1 MPELPEAETIARD
14 LSARIVGH
22 RIRRVR
28 VHREEVVEPMTP
40 RAFSRRLTGR
50 TVERVDRRAKWIFA
64 LLDDG
69 RRWLTQLR
77 MTGRFT
83 WSPPAPLRR
92 ESHLSVSV
100 LFDGSNGQGG
110 EGGEGG
116 EGGGVVRFYDVR
128 RFGRMYVLDAVE
140 WGKLDARLGPEP
152 LSDQFTSQTLAR
164 VLEASKAPL
173 RNVLIDQR
181 RIAGVGN
188 IYANEACFLARLDP
202 RRPAATIRDAE
213 VQRLHEAIQEV
224 LRTALRQ
231 RGTSF
236 SNYRDVAG
244 AEGEFQNQLAVYGR
258 TGEGCPVCDSRIAR
272 AVLAGRSAFFCPNC
286 QI

>member
-1 MPELPEAETIARD
+1 MPELPEAETIARE
-14 LSARIVGH
+14 LGARIVGH

-28 VHREEVVEPMTP
+28 IHRGEVVEPLTP

-50 TVERVDRRAKWIFA
+50 TVERVERRAKWISA
-64 LLDDG
+64 LLNDG

-77 MTGRFT
+77 MTGRFA

-92 ESHLSVSV
+92 EPHLSVSL
-100 LFDGSNGQGG
+100 LFDGFNGQ
-110 EGGEGG
+110 
-116 EGGGVVRFYDVR
+116 GGGVVRFYDVR
-128 RFGRMYVLDAVE
+128 RLGRMFVLDAVE
-140 WGKLDARLGPEP
+140 WGELDARLGPEP
-152 LSDQFTSQTLAR
+152 LSDQFTPQTLAR

-173 RNVLIDQR
+173 RNVLLDQR

-202 RRPAATIRDAE
+202 RRPSATIRDAE
-213 VQRLHEAIQEV
+213 VDRLHEAIQQV
-224 LRTALRQ
+224 LRAALRQ

-236 SNYRDVAG
+236 SDYRDVGG
-244 AEGEFQNQLAVYGR
+244 AEGEFQNELAVYGR
-258 TGEGCPVCDSRIAR
+258 TGEPCPVCDSPIAR